1 MRERHPKYEIFREST
16 EPKITEL
23 LVPAPEEPK
32 NDFSSPLGFLNQ
44 LIELGKFQQE
54 LKEFDHL
61 GLKMLSYESLNFPKK
76 CLKSIL
82 VAWTQLLHIDF
93 TKICSFTLFY

>member
-61 GLKMLSYESLNFPKK
+61 GLIMLSYEGQFPILTKVTMVTSNFIGW
-76 CLKSIL
+76 L
-82 VAWTQLLHIDF
+82 
-93 TKICSFTLFY
+93 TLGII

>member
-1 MRERHPKYEIFREST
+1 MRERHPKYEIVREIT

-23 LVPAPEEPK
+23 LAPVPEEPK
-32 NDFSSPLGFLNQ
+32 IDFSSPLGFLNQ

-61 GLKMLSYESLNFPKK
+61 GSYDA
-76 CLKSIL
+76 I
-82 VAWTQLLHIDF
+82 I
-93 TKICSFTLFY
+93 

>member
-1 MRERHPKYEIFREST
+1 MRERHPKYEIFREIT

-23 LVPAPEEPK
+23 LVPVPEEPK
-32 NDFSSPLGFLNQ
+32 IDFSSPLGFLNQ

-61 GLKMLSYESLNFPKK
+61 GLIMLSYESYSFPKNRFNIR
-76 CLKSIL
+76 SGN
-82 VAWTQLLHIDF
+82 
-93 TKICSFTLFY
+93 TLPLQ